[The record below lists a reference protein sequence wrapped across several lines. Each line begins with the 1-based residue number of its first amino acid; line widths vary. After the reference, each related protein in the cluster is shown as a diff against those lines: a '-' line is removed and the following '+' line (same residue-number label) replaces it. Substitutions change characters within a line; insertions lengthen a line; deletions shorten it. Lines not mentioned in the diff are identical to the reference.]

1 MAGPNPGFG
10 QPEEPKKKATGW
22 KLGPEK
28 VLSKKQKKDIRK
40 AFDMF
45 DTDASGTIPK
55 HRMNII
61 FKALGLDLGQS
72 EIDNMIEEMDAINIQ
87 SLSMSATGIM
97 DFNDF
102 QALIVRKML
111 EDEPKFEVMKLFQYF
126 DRDNTGVIT
135 FKDLKEVSQ
144 ELGESMTDEE
154 IQEMI
159 DEADTLGIG
168 AVAPQDYWLAMKG
181 QRMDVE

>member
-1 MAGPNPGFG
+1 MAGQNSG
-10 QPEEPKKKATGW
+10 EPKRKNLGW

-28 VLSKKQKKDIRK
+28 VLSEKQKKDIRK

-61 FKALGLDLGQS
+61 FRALGTDIGQT
-72 EIDNMIEEMDAINIQ
+72 EIDAMIEEMDAINLQ
-87 SLSMSATGIM
+87 SLSISATGRI
-97 DFNDF
+97 DYNDF
-102 QALIVRKML
+102 QSLIVKKML
-111 EDEPKFEVMKLFQYF
+111 ADEPKFEVMKLFQHF
-126 DRDNTGVIT
+126 DRDNSGVIS
-135 FKDLKEVSQ
+135 FKNLKEVSQ
-144 ELGESMTDEE
+144 ELGQDMTDEE

-159 DEADTLGIG
+159 DDADVQGIG
-168 AVAPQDYWLAMKG
+168 AVCQQDYWQAMIG